1 MSTLARTV
9 KQARANLYE
18 AVASEAT
25 VTIKLDSG
33 TILTGTVTEH
43 PTLPSGYYLIADGHT
58 TRRAFHRSELEEVI
72 FE

>member
-1 MSTLARTV
+1 MSLSATV
-9 KQARANLYE
+9 KRIRAHFHE
-18 AVASEAT
+18 ALASEAL

-33 TILTGTVTEH
+33 TVLTGFVREH
-43 PTLPSGYYLIADGHT
+43 PTLPSGYYLIVDGHT